1 MESSLFKH
9 VRTISVV
16 AVMAGVIWIGWA
28 GLHRSLWLDEAWV
41 ANSLRAGTWS
51 EMWWGGEW
59 LQTSPP
65 AWLALGRL
73 WLGIGGLATETLRSF
88 SLLFAVVAAIGVSRA
103 ATGAGARTLAPLV
116 AAALM
121 FPTVASE
128 YFFSFKQYGA
138 EAAAVSLVLWAAAEG
153 STMVLTAATA
163 VLLTLAYP
171 LAFLL
176 PGLALLVWHR
186 EGLRKAVV
194 FAGVCG
200 VVLAGLYVG
209 FIRPNVEPNL
219 WSYWGDSF
227 REAYGP
233 SVWLWIATSVALIAH
248 ALRKRN
254 YFLLAC
260 ALPCLLLVITEAAGW
275 YPASPRM
282 RLFVRPC
289 FLLGTAMVLEEHLT
303 FPWLGW
309 AAPVAAV
316 LLAVNGVAGYNADPF
331 EDYPATMAYVKEH
344 ARPEDLVLVHADAR
358 QGFLLYT
365 AMNHWDRPVQF
376 GDTGWPCCAR
386 GREIQKPSERS
397 VRADVDRL
405 LPAGFRGRVWLV
417 YTNRPLHW
425 KFLGLDE
432 GDLWRRSVWD
442 RGCPPVDYR
451 DVAGIVVSPMDCK
464 SP

>member
-16 AVMAGVIWIGWA
+16 AVLAGVVWIGLA

-73 WLGIGGLATETLRSF
+73 WLGIGGLSTETLRSF
-88 SLLFAVVAAIGVSRA
+88 SLLFAVVAAGGVYRA
-103 ATGAGARTLAPLV
+103 AVGTGARSMAPLV
-116 AAALM
+116 AAALV

-138 EAAAVSLVLWAAAEG
+138 EAAAVSLVLWTAAEG
-153 STMVLTAATA
+153 STIALTAATA

-186 EGLRKAVV
+186 EGLRKAAV

-200 VVLAGLYVG
+200 AVLTGLYVG
-209 FIRPNVEPNL
+209 FIHPNVEPNL
-219 WSYWGDSF
+219 WSYWGASF
-227 REAYGP
+227 ADAYEP
-233 SVWLWIATSVALIAH
+233 SVWIWIAASVALTAY
-248 ALRKRN
+248 AAWERN
-254 YFLLAC
+254 YLLLAC
-260 ALPCLLLVITEAAGW
+260 ALPCVLLVLTEAARW

-282 RLFVRPC
+282 RLFARPC
-289 FLLGTAMVLEEHLT
+289 FLVAVAMFAEDHLSRR
-303 FPWLGW
+303 WLGW
-309 AAPVAAV
+309 ASAAAAIAM
-316 LLAVNGVAGYNADPF
+316 AVGGVVTYSAIPL
-331 EDYPATMAYVKEH
+331 EDYPKAI
-344 ARPEDLVLVHADAR
+344 ARLLQRVQPEDIVLVHADAR
-358 QGFLLYT
+358 QGFVLYA
-365 AMNHWDRPVQF
+365 AMEKWDRRVRF
-376 GDTGWPCCAR
+376 GETGWPCCAR
-386 GREIQKPSERS
+386 GRGIPTSSESS
-397 VRADVDRL
+397 VRKDLERL
-405 LPAGFRGRVWLV
+405 LPQDFRGRVWLV
-417 YTNRPLHW
+417 YANRPLHW

-432 GDLWRRSVWD
+432 GDLWRRQVWD
-442 RGCPPVDYR
+442 RGCPPVDYE
-451 DVAGIVVSPMDCK
+451 DVGNLVISPMNCTR
-464 SP
+464 